1 MREEQNDL
9 NQYYS
14 DRVNDLELRVD
25 VLEKY
30 VSELRRQV
38 DNIQPV
44 VYNIVNKNDTDA

>member
-9 NQYYS
+9 NLYYS
-14 DRVNDLELRVD
+14 DRITDLESRVD
-25 VLEKY
+25 MLEKY